1 MSSNIANQ
9 ITSLEALELVRQ
21 GKRLLCPVCLAII
34 RTVPEKWEPGI
45 PLHGIE
51 CSIEPKHFMIH
62 CEDEH
67 AMKEMRARMKA
78 RSTEK

>member
-1 MSSNIANQ
+1 MNPVIANQ
-9 ITSLEALELVRQ
+9 VSSIEALKLVRQ
-21 GKRLLCPVCLAII
+21 GQQLQCPVCAAII
-34 RTVPEKWEPGI
+34 KTVPEKWEPGV

-51 CSIEPKHFMIH
+51 CPNDQKHFMIH

-78 RSTEK
+78 RSNRT

>member
-1 MSSNIANQ
+1 MNTVMANQ
-9 ITSLEALELVRQ
+9 ISGAEALKLVRQ
-21 GKRLLCPVCLAII
+21 GQQLRCPVCATAIKTI
-34 RTVPEKWEPGI
+34 PEGWKPGM

-51 CSIEPKHFMIH
+51 CPNDQKHFMIH

-78 RSTEK
+78 RSNKT

>member
-1 MSSNIANQ
+1 MNPVIASQ
-9 ITSLEALELVRQ
+9 VSGAEAVQLVRQ
-21 GKRLLCPVCLAII
+21 GQSLQCPVCAAAIKTI
-34 RTVPEKWEPGI
+34 PEKWTPGM

-51 CSIEPKHFMIH
+51 CSRDQRHFMIH

-78 RSTEK
+78 RANKS